1 MYRNKQR
8 DCGNQFR
15 IYCGIRDKHVAI
27 QKFIIKLTEKGQIND
42 HDNNL
47 LNFESN
53 RIKILK
59 AISKTIQYRCF
70 E

>member
-27 QKFIIKLTEKGQIND
+27 QKFIIKI
-42 HDNNL
+42 
-47 LNFESN
+47 
-53 RIKILK
+53 RI
-59 AISKTIQYRCF
+59 
-70 E
+70 